1 MGICFSNNNDSVLL
15 NLHDVDVEMFSL
27 NGMTFNAKVVDV
39 YDGDTC
45 TVIFY
50 YKDEPIK
57 FKCRCKGYDSPEMK
71 PPKDA
76 KNRDDIIK
84 NANLAKNFF
93 INQTTNVNINILK
106 KYDKKELKDILNKN
120 TRIIKIK
127 TYEWDKY
134 GRLLADFYYNNVNL
148 NELMIKEGHGYS
160 YDGGTKK
167 ID

>member
-84 NANLAKNFF
+84 NANLAK
-93 INQTTNVNINILK
+93 IYENVVDLK
-106 KYDKKELKDILNKN
+106 VSRERVI
-120 TRIIKIK
+120 
-127 TYEWDKY
+127 
-134 GRLLADFYYNNVNL
+134 LADEFERTNPDGTDPFY
-148 NELMIKEGHGYS
+148 KE
-160 YDGGTKK
+160 
-167 ID
+167 